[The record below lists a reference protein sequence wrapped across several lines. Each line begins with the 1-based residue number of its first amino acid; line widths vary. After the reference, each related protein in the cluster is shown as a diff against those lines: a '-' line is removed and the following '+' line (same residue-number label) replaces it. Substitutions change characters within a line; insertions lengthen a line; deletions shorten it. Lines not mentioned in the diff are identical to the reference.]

1 MASNVKIK
9 RSSTSGKVPLTTD
22 LQLGELAINTYDGKL
37 YLKKNAGT
45 DVIVEVGAS
54 AGGGGTTNATWTKKT
69 ANYTAVS
76 GDKLLAD
83 TSTGTFT
90 ITLPASPTTGNS
102 VVLADG
108 ADWYTTNLTVARN
121 SQTIEGATE
130 DLVLNIK
137 GIQLE
142 LIFDG
147 TTWEVFAAT
156 GPSEGFTGS
165 NALIVNNHTQNTSQT
180 IKAGTSALTI
190 GPYALAPGA
199 TLTVEA
205 GARHVI
211 I

>member
-9 RSSTSGKVPLTTD
+9 RSSTSGKIPLTTD
-22 LQLGELAINTYDGKL
+22 LQLGELAVNTFDGKL
-37 YLKKNAGT
+37 YLKKNNGT
-45 DVIVEVGAS
+45 DVIVEIGAS
-54 AGGGGTTNATWTKKT
+54 TGGGSTSSSWVKKT

-83 TSTGTFT
+83 TSAGTFT

-156 GPSEGFTGS
+156 GPSEGFTGN
-165 NALIVNNHTQNTSQT
+165 NALIVNTQTQTAPQT
-180 IKAGTSALTI
+180 IVAGTSALTV

-199 TLTVEA
+199 TLTIEA

>member
-9 RSSTSGKVPLTTD
+9 RSSTSGKIPLTTD
-22 LQLGELAINTYDGKL
+22 LQLGELAVNTFDGKL
-37 YLKKNAGT
+37 YLKKNNGT
-45 DVIVEVGAS
+45 DVIVEIGAS
-54 AGGGGTTNATWTKKT
+54 TGGGSTSSSWVKKT

-83 TSTGTFT
+83 TSAGTFT

>member
-9 RSSTSGKVPLTTD
+9 RSSTSGKIPLTTD
-22 LQLGELAINTYDGKL
+22 LQLGELAVNTFDGKL
-37 YLKKNAGT
+37 YLKKNNGT
-45 DVIVEVGAS
+45 DVIVEIGAS
-54 AGGGGTTNATWTKKT
+54 TGGGSTSSSWVKKT

-83 TSTGTFT
+83 TSAGTFT

-165 NALIVNNHTQNTSQT
+165 NALMVNTQTQTTSQT
-180 IKAGTSALTI
+180 IVAGTSALTV

-199 TLTVEA
+199 ILTVEA